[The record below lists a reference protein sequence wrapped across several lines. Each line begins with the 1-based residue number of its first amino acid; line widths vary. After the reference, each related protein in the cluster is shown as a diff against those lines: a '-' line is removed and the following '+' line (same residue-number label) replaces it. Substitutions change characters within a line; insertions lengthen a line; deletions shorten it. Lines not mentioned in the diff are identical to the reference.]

1 MNISPGT
8 LFREHQAG
16 NINAGIT
23 MQALTS
29 TTDLVAAVSSEL
41 TPTERRIAEAVL
53 AEPTLLAFGTVSD
66 LASRVGTSRPT
77 IVRFANT
84 LGFKGYTQLQRHVR
98 SDLSHRLAR
107 PSERIRRDDEVTRSA
122 RAAIESAI
130 TSVFDAL
137 AGERMA
143 ELAEPLIYAEN
154 IWILSGETSQA
165 GAHAFHSGLSMV
177 RSGVHTL
184 KEHSYGIDLSDAGP
198 RDAAVV
204 FDFFRYRRQVA
215 AATRVLAQAGVAI
228 VAITDSPLSPLVE
241 LADVWCEIEVPA
253 IGPFD
258 SSVPAVTMAELLVSQ
273 VAKDLHEAAKA
284 RIDRIE
290 ALWEETRVFL

>member
-1 MNISPGT
+1 V
-8 LFREHQAG
+8 
-16 NINAGIT
+16 
-23 MQALTS
+23 QALTS

-66 LASRVGTSRPT
+66 LATRMGTSRPT

-98 SDLSHRLAR
+98 IDLSHRLAR
-107 PSERIRRDDEVTRSA
+107 PSERIRHDKEIDLPA
-122 RAAIESAI
+122 RVAIDGAI

-137 AGERMA
+137 DGDRIA
-143 ELAEPLIYAEN
+143 ELASPIIHAEKV
-154 IWILSGETSQA
+154 WVLSGESSQA

-177 RSGVHTL
+177 RPGVRSL
-184 KEHSYGIDLSDAGP
+184 AEHSFGTDLSDAG
-198 RDAAVV
+198 RGDAAVV

-215 AATRVLAQAGVAI
+215 TATRVLADAGVTI

-241 LADVWCEIEVPA
+241 LADTWCEIEVPA

-258 SSVPAVTMAELLVSQ
+258 SSVPVVAIAELLVSQ
-273 VAKDLHEAAKA
+273 VAKGLHEEATT

-290 ALWEETRVFL
+290 ALWEETEVFL

>member
-1 MNISPGT
+1 
-8 LFREHQAG
+8 
-16 NINAGIT
+16 

-66 LASRVGTSRPT
+66 LASRMGTSRPT

-98 SDLSHRLAR
+98 IDLSHQLAR
-107 PSERIRRDDEVTRSA
+107 PSERIRHENEIDLPARSA
-122 RAAIESAI
+122 IDGAIK
-130 TSVFDAL
+130 SVFDAL
-137 AGERMA
+137 DGDRIA
-143 ELAEPLIYAEN
+143 ELTDPIIRADKV
-154 IWILSGETSQA
+154 WVLSGETSQA
-165 GAHAFHSGLSMV
+165 GAHALHSGLSMV
-177 RSGVHTL
+177 RPGVRSL
-184 KEHSYGIDLSDAGP
+184 EEHSFGTDLSDAGP

-215 AATRVLAQAGVAI
+215 KATRVFADAGVTI

-241 LADVWCEIEVPA
+241 LADTWCEIEVPA

-258 SSVPAVTMAELLVSQ
+258 SSVPAVAIAELLVSQ
-273 VAKDLHEAAKA
+273 VAKGLHEEAKA

-290 ALWEETRVFL
+290 ALWKETNVFL